1 MLTGMFTPSRRTGMR
16 WVLSLSPSLYLIYM
30 HAALVPA
37 IGQ

>member
-1 MLTGMFTPSRRTGMR
+1 MLTGMFTPFRRTGMR
-16 WVLSLSPSLYLIYM
+16 RLLSLSPSLYLIYM